1 MNSFP
6 ATLESKAQEIL
17 QKRGQNDCTNQ
28 KIKSFDMR
36 LCFPIISESIP
47 ANFHQHEQPNAS

>member
-28 KIKSFDMR
+28 RIKSFVMR
-36 LCFPIISESIP
+36 LHFPIIPESIP
-47 ANFHQHEQPNAS
+47 ENFHQHEQPNVS